1 MTIASATGF
10 LLKRSAQ
17 DEALPSPDPAGR
29 LMAALARRI
38 DIALPELPDLL
49 SIRQEEAQHLV
60 EELRQKKQV
69 VVVEHKSAAGL
80 VYRVRRA

>member
-17 DEALPSPDPAGR
+17 EDAGALDPAGR

-38 DIALPELPDLL
+38 DIALPELPELL
-49 SIRQEEAQHLV
+49 GLPQEQAQRLV
-60 EELRQKKQV
+60 EVLRHKKQV
-69 VVVEHKSAAGL
+69 VVVEHISSAGP
-80 VYRVRRA
+80 VYRLRRA